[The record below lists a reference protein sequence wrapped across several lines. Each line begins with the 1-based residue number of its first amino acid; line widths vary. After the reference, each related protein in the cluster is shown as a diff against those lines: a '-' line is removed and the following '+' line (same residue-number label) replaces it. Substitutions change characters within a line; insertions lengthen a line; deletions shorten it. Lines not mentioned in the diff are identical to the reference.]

1 MKTELLLGCGNS
13 RQKKMYPD
21 GDSPE
26 WSNLIT
32 LDFDE
37 DCRPD
42 VLHDLEELPYP
53 FMSNTFD
60 EIHAYEVLEHI
71 GDLGDWRTFFNQFS
85 ELHRILKPGGRL
97 FASVPMWNSIW
108 AFGDPSHRRVISKAT
123 IAFLCQEEYQKQVGK
138 TAMSD
143 FRSSYKANFRVVH
156 MNEAEH
162 TFTFVLEAVK

>member
-13 RQKKMYPD
+13 RQKKLHPAND
-21 GDSPE
+21 TPE

-32 LDFDE
+32 LDFNE
-37 DCRPD
+37 DCRPY
-42 VLHDLEELPYP
+42 VVHDLEDLPYP
-53 FMSNTFD
+53 FEDNRFD

-71 GDLGDWRTFFNQFS
+71 GDLGDWRAFFDQFS

-97 FASVPMWNSIW
+97 FAMVPMWNSIW

-123 IAFLCQEEYQKQVGK
+123 IAFLCQEEYKKQVGK

-143 FRSSYKANFRVVH
+143 FRSYYKADFRALH
-156 MNEAEH
+156 LNETEH

>member
-13 RQKKMYPD
+13 RLKKLHPTN
-21 GDSPE
+21 GSPH
-26 WSNLIT
+26 WSKLTT
-32 LDFDE
+32 LDFD
-37 DCRPD
+37 DSCNPD
-42 VLHDLEELPYP
+42 VVHDLEQLPYP
-53 FMSNTFD
+53 FEDNSFD

-71 GDLGDWRTFFNQFS
+71 GDQGDWKKLFDQFS
-85 ELHRILKPGGRL
+85 EIFRILKPGGFL
-97 FASVPMWNSIW
+97 YAMVPMWNSIW

-123 IAFLCQEEYQKQVGK
+123 LAFLSQEEYKKQVGK

-143 FRSSYKANFRVVH
+143 FRSYYKADFKVIH